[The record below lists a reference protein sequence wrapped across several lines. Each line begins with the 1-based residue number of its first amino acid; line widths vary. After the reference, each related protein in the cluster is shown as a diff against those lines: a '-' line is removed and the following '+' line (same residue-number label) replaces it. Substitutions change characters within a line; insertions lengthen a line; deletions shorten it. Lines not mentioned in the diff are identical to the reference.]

1 MEIIEIKKD
10 QQQYISEIAAL
21 ESDIFP
27 DPWSEKSIRDTLEN
41 PQARIWAIISKQ
53 APPCSC
59 ASTAPEHASE
69 TAASCASTAP
79 EHAGKPQLLGYV
91 IFYYVLDE
99 GEIARIAT
107 SPQHRRQGVAVRLLE
122 KMRAFSYEQNI
133 TRWLLDVR
141 ISNETAIHFYKAAG
155 FAKDGV
161 RKNFYATTPEDAM
174 NQLVQKEE
182 VQELLESLNDRERQ
196 VIRLR
201 FGLEDGKTHTL
212 EEIGDELNVTR
223 ERVRQIEARAMEKL
237 RSKATKL

>member
-1 MEIIEIKKD
+1 MEPRGNIEKPKDRKVKRQKNQKTEDMEIIEIKKD

-41 PQARIWAIISKQ
+41 PQARIWAIISRQ

-59 ASTAPEHASE
+59 ASTS
-69 TAASCASTAP
+69 P

-161 RKNFYATTPEDAM
+161 RKNFYANPPEDAILM
-174 NQLVQKEE
+174 SCE
-182 VQELLESLNDRERQ
+182 VETSGSDR
-196 VIRLR
+196 
-201 FGLEDGKTHTL
+201 
-212 EEIGDELNVTR
+212 
-223 ERVRQIEARAMEKL
+223 A
-237 RSKATKL
+237 

>member
-41 PQARIWAIISKQ
+41 PQARIWAIISRQ
-53 APPCSC
+53 ASPCSC
-59 ASTAPEHASE
+59 ASTAPEA
-69 TAASCASTAP
+69 CRQ
-79 EHAGKPQLLGYV
+79 PQLLGYV

-99 GEIARIAT
+99 GEIARIAA

-155 FAKDGV
+155 FAEDGV
-161 RKNFYATTPEDAM
+161 RKNFYANPPEDAILM
-174 NQLVQKEE
+174 SCE
-182 VQELLESLNDRERQ
+182 VETSGSDR
-196 VIRLR
+196 
-201 FGLEDGKTHTL
+201 
-212 EEIGDELNVTR
+212 
-223 ERVRQIEARAMEKL
+223 A
-237 RSKATKL
+237 

>member
-1 MEIIEIKKD
+1 MEPRSNIEKPKDRKVKRQKNQKTEDMEIIEIKKD

-41 PQARIWAIISKQ
+41 PQARIWAIISRQ
-53 APPCSC
+53 APPQSC
-59 ASTAPEHASE
+59 TSTTPEQVSE
-69 TAASCASTAP
+69 TLASCASMAP
-79 EHAGKPQLLGYV
+79 EQVGEATASRVSTTPDHQEYIQLLGYV

-107 SPQHRRQGVAVRLLE
+107 SPQHRRQGLAVRLLE

-161 RKNFYATTPEDAM
+161 RKNFYANPPEDAILM
-174 NQLVQKEE
+174 SCE
-182 VQELLESLNDRERQ
+182 VETS
-196 VIRLR
+196 
-201 FGLEDGKTHTL
+201 G
-212 EEIGDELNVTR
+212 GD
-223 ERVRQIEARAMEKL
+223 QA
-237 RSKATKL
+237 

>member
-41 PQARIWAIISKQ
+41 PQARIWAIISRQ
-53 APPCSC
+53 APLCSC
-59 ASTAPEHASE
+59 ASTAQ
-69 TAASCASTAP
+69 

-161 RKNFYATTPEDAM
+161 RKNFYANPPEDAILM
-174 NQLVQKEE
+174 SCE
-182 VQELLESLNDRERQ
+182 VETSGSDR
-196 VIRLR
+196 
-201 FGLEDGKTHTL
+201 
-212 EEIGDELNVTR
+212 
-223 ERVRQIEARAMEKL
+223 A
-237 RSKATKL
+237 

>member
-1 MEIIEIKKD
+1 MEPRSNIEKTKDRKVKRQKNQKTEDMEIIEIKKD

-41 PQARIWAIISKQ
+41 PQARIWAIISRQ

-59 ASTAPEHASE
+59 ASTAQ
-69 TAASCASTAP
+69 

-155 FAKDGV
+155 FAEDGV
-161 RKNFYATTPEDAM
+161 RKNFYANPPEDAILM
-174 NQLVQKEE
+174 SCKVET
-182 VQELLESLNDRERQ
+182 SGSDR
-196 VIRLR
+196 
-201 FGLEDGKTHTL
+201 
-212 EEIGDELNVTR
+212 
-223 ERVRQIEARAMEKL
+223 A
-237 RSKATKL
+237 

>member
-10 QQQYISEIAAL
+10 QQQYISQIAAL

-41 PQARIWAIISKQ
+41 PQARICAIISRQ

-141 ISNETAIHFYKAAG
+141 ISMKQQYIFTRTKR

-161 RKNFYATTPEDAM
+161 KKEYANPPEDAILM
-174 NQLVQKEE
+174 SCE
-182 VQELLESLNDRERQ
+182 VETSGSDR
-196 VIRLR
+196 
-201 FGLEDGKTHTL
+201 
-212 EEIGDELNVTR
+212 
-223 ERVRQIEARAMEKL
+223 A
-237 RSKATKL
+237 

>member
-41 PQARIWAIISKQ
+41 PQARIWAIISRQ
-53 APPCSC
+53 
-59 ASTAPEHASE
+59 
-69 TAASCASTAP
+69 AP

-155 FAKDGV
+155 FVEDGV
-161 RKNFYATTPEDAM
+161 RKNFYANPPEDAILM
-174 NQLVQKEE
+174 SCE
-182 VQELLESLNDRERQ
+182 VETSGSDR
-196 VIRLR
+196 
-201 FGLEDGKTHTL
+201 
-212 EEIGDELNVTR
+212 
-223 ERVRQIEARAMEKL
+223 A
-237 RSKATKL
+237 

>member
-1 MEIIEIKKD
+1 MEPRSNIEKPKDRKVKRQKNQKTEDMEIIEIKKD
-10 QQQYISEIAAL
+10 QHQYISEIAAL

-41 PQARIWAIISKQ
+41 PQARIWAIISRQ

-59 ASTAPEHASE
+59 ASTS
-69 TAASCASTAP
+69 P
-79 EHAGKPQLLGYV
+79 EHAGKQQLLGYV

-155 FAKDGV
+155 FAEDGV
-161 RKNFYATTPEDAM
+161 RKNFYANPPEDAILM
-174 NQLVQKEE
+174 SCKVET
-182 VQELLESLNDRERQ
+182 SGSDR
-196 VIRLR
+196 
-201 FGLEDGKTHTL
+201 
-212 EEIGDELNVTR
+212 
-223 ERVRQIEARAMEKL
+223 A
-237 RSKATKL
+237 

>member
-1 MEIIEIKKD
+1 MEPRSNIEKPKDRKVKRQKNQKTEDMEIIEIKKD
-10 QQQYISEIAAL
+10 QHQYISEIAAL

-41 PQARIWAIISKQ
+41 PQARIWAIISRQ
-53 APPCSC
+53 APPC
-59 ASTAPEHASE
+59 
-69 TAASCASTAP
+69 SCASTAP
-79 EHAGKPQLLGYV
+79 EHAGKPQLL
-91 IFYYVLDE
+91 LDE

-161 RKNFYATTPEDAM
+161 RKNFYANPPEACPKARRRPS
-174 NQLVQKEE
+174 LKPVQKP
-182 VQELLESLNDRERQ
+182 
-196 VIRLR
+196 
-201 FGLEDGKTHTL
+201 G
-212 EEIGDELNVTR
+212 
-223 ERVRQIEARAMEKL
+223 AA
-237 RSKATKL
+237 A

>member
-1 MEIIEIKKD
+1 MEPRSNIEKPKDRKVKRQKNQKTEDMEIIEIKKD
-10 QQQYISEIAAL
+10 QHQYISEIAAL

-41 PQARIWAIISKQ
+41 PQARIWAIISRQ

-59 ASTAPEHASE
+59 ASTS
-69 TAASCASTAP
+69 P

-133 TRWLLDVR
+133 SRWLLDVR

-155 FAKDGV
+155 FAEDGV
-161 RKNFYATTPEDAM
+161 RKNFYANPPEDAILM
-174 NQLVQKEE
+174 SCKVET
-182 VQELLESLNDRERQ
+182 SGSDR
-196 VIRLR
+196 
-201 FGLEDGKTHTL
+201 
-212 EEIGDELNVTR
+212 
-223 ERVRQIEARAMEKL
+223 A
-237 RSKATKL
+237 

>member
-1 MEIIEIKKD
+1 MEPRSNIEKPKDRKVKRQKNQKTEDMEIIEIKKD

-41 PQARIWAIISKQ
+41 PQARIWAIISRQ

-59 ASTAPEHASE
+59 ASTAQ
-69 TAASCASTAP
+69 

-141 ISNETAIHFYKAAG
+141 ISNETAIHFYKAVG
-155 FAKDGV
+155 FAEDGV
-161 RKNFYATTPEDAM
+161 RKNFYANPPEDAILM
-174 NQLVQKEE
+174 SCKVET
-182 VQELLESLNDRERQ
+182 SGSDR
-196 VIRLR
+196 
-201 FGLEDGKTHTL
+201 
-212 EEIGDELNVTR
+212 
-223 ERVRQIEARAMEKL
+223 A
-237 RSKATKL
+237 

>member
-1 MEIIEIKKD
+1 MEPRSNIEKPKDRKVKRQKNQKTEDMEIIEIKKD
-10 QQQYISEIAAL
+10 QHQYISEIAAL

-27 DPWSEKSIRDTLEN
+27 DPWSEKSIRNTLEN
-41 PQARIWAIISKQ
+41 PQARIWAIISRQ

-59 ASTAPEHASE
+59 ASTS
-69 TAASCASTAP
+69 P

-155 FAKDGV
+155 FAEDGV
-161 RKNFYATTPEDAM
+161 RKNFYANPPEDAILM
-174 NQLVQKEE
+174 SCKVET
-182 VQELLESLNDRERQ
+182 SGSDR
-196 VIRLR
+196 
-201 FGLEDGKTHTL
+201 
-212 EEIGDELNVTR
+212 
-223 ERVRQIEARAMEKL
+223 A
-237 RSKATKL
+237 

>member
-1 MEIIEIKKD
+1 MEPRSNIEKPKDRKVKRQKNQKIEDMEIIEIKKD

-41 PQARIWAIISKQ
+41 PQARIWAIISRQ
-53 APPCSC
+53 APPQSC
-59 ASTAPEHASE
+59 TSTTPEQVSE
-69 TAASCASTAP
+69 TLASCASMAP
-79 EHAGKPQLLGYV
+79 EQVGEATASRVSTTPDHQEYIQLLGYV

-161 RKNFYATTPEDAM
+161 RKNFYANPPEDAILM
-174 NQLVQKEE
+174 SCE
-182 VQELLESLNDRERQ
+182 V
-196 VIRLR
+196 
-201 FGLEDGKTHTL
+201 KTS
-212 EEIGDELNVTR
+212 GSD
-223 ERVRQIEARAMEKL
+223 
-237 RSKATKL
+237 

>member
-1 MEIIEIKKD
+1 MEPRSNIEKPKDRKVKRQKNQKTEDMEIIEIKKD

-41 PQARIWAIISKQ
+41 PQARIWAIISRQ

-59 ASTAPEHASE
+59 ASTV
-69 TAASCASTAP
+69 P

-155 FAKDGV
+155 FAEDGV
-161 RKNFYATTPEDAM
+161 RKNFYANPPEDAILM
-174 NQLVQKEE
+174 SCE
-182 VQELLESLNDRERQ
+182 VETLGGDR
-196 VIRLR
+196 
-201 FGLEDGKTHTL
+201 
-212 EEIGDELNVTR
+212 
-223 ERVRQIEARAMEKL
+223 A
-237 RSKATKL
+237 

>member
-10 QQQYISEIAAL
+10 QQQYISQIAAL

-41 PQARIWAIISKQ
+41 PQARIWAIISRQ

-59 ASTAPEHASE
+59 ASTV
-69 TAASCASTAP
+69 P

-161 RKNFYATTPEDAM
+161 RKNFYANPPEDAILM
-174 NQLVQKEE
+174 SCE
-182 VQELLESLNDRERQ
+182 VETS
-196 VIRLR
+196 
-201 FGLEDGKTHTL
+201 DG
-212 EEIGDELNVTR
+212 D
-223 ERVRQIEARAMEKL
+223 QA
-237 RSKATKL
+237 

>member
-1 MEIIEIKKD
+1 MEPRSNIETPKDRKVKRQKNQKIEDMEIIEIKKD

-21 ESDIFP
+21 EFDIFP

-41 PQARIWAIISKQ
+41 PQARIWAIISRQ

-59 ASTAPEHASE
+59 ASTAQ
-69 TAASCASTAP
+69 

-161 RKNFYATTPEDAM
+161 RKNFYANPPEDAILM
-174 NQLVQKEE
+174 SCE
-182 VQELLESLNDRERQ
+182 VETSGSDR
-196 VIRLR
+196 
-201 FGLEDGKTHTL
+201 
-212 EEIGDELNVTR
+212 
-223 ERVRQIEARAMEKL
+223 A
-237 RSKATKL
+237 

>member
-1 MEIIEIKKD
+1 MEPRSNIEKPKDRKVKRQKNQKTEDMEIIEIKKD
-10 QQQYISEIAAL
+10 QHQYISEIAAL

-41 PQARIWAIISKQ
+41 PQARIWAIISRQ

-59 ASTAPEHASE
+59 ASTS
-69 TAASCASTAP
+69 P

-155 FAKDGV
+155 FAEDGV
-161 RKNFYATTPEDAM
+161 QKNFYANPPEDAILM
-174 NQLVQKEE
+174 SCKVET
-182 VQELLESLNDRERQ
+182 SGSDR
-196 VIRLR
+196 
-201 FGLEDGKTHTL
+201 
-212 EEIGDELNVTR
+212 
-223 ERVRQIEARAMEKL
+223 A
-237 RSKATKL
+237 

>member
-1 MEIIEIKKD
+1 MEPRSNIEKPKDRKVKRQKNQKTEDMEIIEIKKD

-41 PQARIWAIISKQ
+41 PQARIWAIISRQ

-59 ASTAPEHASE
+59 ASTAPEHAGE
-69 TAASCASTAP
+69 
-79 EHAGKPQLLGYV
+79 PQLLGYV

-141 ISNETAIHFYKAAG
+141 ISNETAIHFYKAVG

-161 RKNFYATTPEDAM
+161 RKNFYANPPEDAILM
-174 NQLVQKEE
+174 SCE
-182 VQELLESLNDRERQ
+182 VETSGSDR
-196 VIRLR
+196 
-201 FGLEDGKTHTL
+201 
-212 EEIGDELNVTR
+212 
-223 ERVRQIEARAMEKL
+223 A
-237 RSKATKL
+237 

>member
-10 QQQYISEIAAL
+10 QQQYISQIAAL

-41 PQARIWAIISKQ
+41 PQARIWAIISRQ

-59 ASTAPEHASE
+59 ASTAPEHA
-69 TAASCASTAP
+69 
-79 EHAGKPQLLGYV
+79 GKPPLLGYV

-107 SPQHRRQGVAVRLLE
+107 SPQHRRQGLAVRLLE

-155 FAKDGV
+155 FAEDGV
-161 RKNFYATTPEDAM
+161 RKNFYANPPEDAILM
-174 NQLVQKEE
+174 SCE
-182 VQELLESLNDRERQ
+182 VETSGGGQ
-196 VIRLR
+196 
-201 FGLEDGKTHTL
+201 
-212 EEIGDELNVTR
+212 
-223 ERVRQIEARAMEKL
+223 A
-237 RSKATKL
+237 

>member
-10 QQQYISEIAAL
+10 KQQYISEIAAL

-41 PQARIWAIISKQ
+41 PQARIWAVISRQ

-59 ASTAPEHASE
+59 ASTSPEHA
-69 TAASCASTAP
+69 C
-79 EHAGKPQLLGYV
+79 KPQLLGYV

-161 RKNFYATTPEDAM
+161 RKNFYANPPEDAILM
-174 NQLVQKEE
+174 SCE
-182 VQELLESLNDRERQ
+182 VETSGSDR
-196 VIRLR
+196 
-201 FGLEDGKTHTL
+201 
-212 EEIGDELNVTR
+212 
-223 ERVRQIEARAMEKL
+223 A
-237 RSKATKL
+237 

>member
-1 MEIIEIKKD
+1 MEPRSNIEKPKDRKVKRQKNQKIEDMEIIEIKKD

-41 PQARIWAIISKQ
+41 PQARIWAIISRQ

-59 ASTAPEHASE
+59 ASTAPEHA
-69 TAASCASTAP
+69 
-79 EHAGKPQLLGYV
+79 GKPQHLGYV

-161 RKNFYATTPEDAM
+161 RKNFYANPPEDAILM
-174 NQLVQKEE
+174 SCE
-182 VQELLESLNDRERQ
+182 VETSGSDR
-196 VIRLR
+196 
-201 FGLEDGKTHTL
+201 
-212 EEIGDELNVTR
+212 
-223 ERVRQIEARAMEKL
+223 A
-237 RSKATKL
+237 

>member
-41 PQARIWAIISKQ
+41 PQARIWAIISRQ
-53 APPCSC
+53 APPCYC

-69 TAASCASTAP
+69 TAASCDSTAP

-99 GEIARIAT
+99 EEIARIAT
-107 SPQHRRQGVAVRLLE
+107 TPQHRRQGVAVRLLE

-155 FAKDGV
+155 FAEDGV
-161 RKNFYATTPEDAM
+161 RKNFYANPPEDAILM
-174 NQLVQKEE
+174 SCE
-182 VQELLESLNDRERQ
+182 VETSGSDRARSLSKSQAATEPEACPKARCGCMKNEVGNELADAPTLPT
-196 VIRLR
+196 
-201 FGLEDGKTHTL
+201 GKCAS
-212 EEIGDELNVTR
+212 D
-223 ERVRQIEARAMEKL
+223 QI
-237 RSKATKL
+237 

>member
-41 PQARIWAIISKQ
+41 PQARIWAIISK
-53 APPCSC
+53 
-59 ASTAPEHASE
+59 
-69 TAASCASTAP
+69 
-79 EHAGKPQLLGYV
+79 PQLLGYV

-107 SPQHRRQGVAVRLLE
+107 SPQHRRQGLAVRLLE

-155 FAKDGV
+155 FAEDGV
-161 RKNFYATTPEDAM
+161 RKNFYANPPEDAILM
-174 NQLVQKEE
+174 SCE
-182 VQELLESLNDRERQ
+182 VETSGGDRMKNEVGNELADAPTLPT
-196 VIRLR
+196 
-201 FGLEDGKTHTL
+201 GKCAS
-212 EEIGDELNVTR
+212 D
-223 ERVRQIEARAMEKL
+223 QI
-237 RSKATKL
+237 

>member
-1 MEIIEIKKD
+1 MEPRSNIEKPKDRKVKKQKNQKTEDMEIIEIKKD
-10 QQQYISEIAAL
+10 QHQYISEIAAL

-41 PQARIWAIISKQ
+41 PQARIWAIISRQ

-59 ASTAPEHASE
+59 ASTS
-69 TAASCASTAP
+69 P

-155 FAKDGV
+155 FAEDGV
-161 RKNFYATTPEDAM
+161 RKNFYANPPEDAILM
-174 NQLVQKEE
+174 SCKVET
-182 VQELLESLNDRERQ
+182 SGSDR
-196 VIRLR
+196 
-201 FGLEDGKTHTL
+201 
-212 EEIGDELNVTR
+212 
-223 ERVRQIEARAMEKL
+223 A
-237 RSKATKL
+237 

>member
-1 MEIIEIKKD
+1 MEPRSNIEKPKDRKVKRQKNQKTEDMEIIEIKKD

-27 DPWSEKSIRDTLEN
+27 DPWSEKSIMDTLEN
-41 PQARIWAIISKQ
+41 PQARIWAIISRQ

-59 ASTAPEHASE
+59 ASTS
-69 TAASCASTAP
+69 P

-155 FAKDGV
+155 FAEDGV
-161 RKNFYATTPEDAM
+161 RKNFYANPPEDAILM
-174 NQLVQKEE
+174 SCE
-182 VQELLESLNDRERQ
+182 VETSGSDR
-196 VIRLR
+196 
-201 FGLEDGKTHTL
+201 
-212 EEIGDELNVTR
+212 
-223 ERVRQIEARAMEKL
+223 A
-237 RSKATKL
+237 

>member
-1 MEIIEIKKD
+1 MEPKSNIEKPKDRKVKRQKNQKTEDMEIIEIKKD

-41 PQARIWAIISKQ
+41 PQARIWAIISRQ

-59 ASTAPEHASE
+59 ASTS
-69 TAASCASTAP
+69 P

-155 FAKDGV
+155 FAEDGV
-161 RKNFYATTPEDAM
+161 RKNFYANPPEDAILM
-174 NQLVQKEE
+174 SCE
-182 VQELLESLNDRERQ
+182 VETSGSDR
-196 VIRLR
+196 
-201 FGLEDGKTHTL
+201 
-212 EEIGDELNVTR
+212 
-223 ERVRQIEARAMEKL
+223 A
-237 RSKATKL
+237 

>member
-1 MEIIEIKKD
+1 MEPRSNIEKPKDRKIKRQKNQKTEDMEIIEIKKD

-41 PQARIWAIISKQ
+41 PQARIWAIISRQ

-59 ASTAPEHASE
+59 ASTAQ
-69 TAASCASTAP
+69 

-141 ISNETAIHFYKAAG
+141 ISNETAIHFYKAVG
-155 FAKDGV
+155 FAEDGV
-161 RKNFYATTPEDAM
+161 RKNFYANPPEDAILM
-174 NQLVQKEE
+174 SCKVET
-182 VQELLESLNDRERQ
+182 SGSDR
-196 VIRLR
+196 
-201 FGLEDGKTHTL
+201 
-212 EEIGDELNVTR
+212 
-223 ERVRQIEARAMEKL
+223 A
-237 RSKATKL
+237 